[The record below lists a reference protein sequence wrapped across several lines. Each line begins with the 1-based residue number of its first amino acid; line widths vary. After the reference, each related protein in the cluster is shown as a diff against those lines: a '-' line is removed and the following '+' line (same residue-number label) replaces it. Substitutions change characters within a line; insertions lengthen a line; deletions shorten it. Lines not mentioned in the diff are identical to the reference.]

1 MRLPA
6 AVVAL
11 ALLPATLAAQGD
23 ARLQRVPYMPDSVTV
38 VRVVPGFVT
47 SVVLSP
53 DERIVSVAVGN
64 TAAWEVSPNKAADRL
79 FIKASPGG
87 PPTNVEVVTDTRTYS
102 LMLQTTFD
110 GDPQAMFRLGFD
122 YPPATSAQVEQAPTA
137 AAMGAPA
144 AAAARY
150 RITGDRLA
158 RPLAVDDDG
167 ARTRFHFA
175 PSAAMPAVY
184 ALDEQGRETLVTLR
198 EEGGALFVDRVWPGY
213 VLRLGNA
220 SARVR
225 RVAARV
231 RR

>member
-6 AVVAL
+6 AAIAFAL
-11 ALLPATLAAQGD
+11 IPTTLAAQGD

-87 PPTNVEVVTDTRTYS
+87 PPTNVEVVTDSRTYS

-122 YPPATSAQVEQAPTA
+122 YPPATSAQVEQASSPA
-137 AAMGAPA
+137 APA
-144 AAAARY
+144 APVAAGY

-167 ARTRFHFA
+167 AQTRFRFA

-184 ALDEQGRETLVTLR
+184 ALDEQGRETLVTMR
-198 EEGGALFVDRVWPGY
+198 QEGGALFVDRVWPGY

-225 RVAARV
+225 RVAARG